1 MVEDQTIIRHCTE
14 SKDRLKDK
22 LYYQG
27 SILGSPAPTDGLR
40 PDHVKNGWPGP
51 ITQTIEDGFFVGTN
65 SGRNP
70 DRDYYTLNP
79 EAAHIPPPQPG
90 QDDKDATEFFR
101 RLRFFDPSGAEEVR
115 GGRRFQLCRDAQ
127 WLSAFHPYG
136 YSADPIAVAARGA
149 DDSD

>member
-101 RLRFFDPSGAEEVR
+101 RLRFFDPERCRRSTWWSKVPALQRRSVAQCLSPLRIQRRPHCRCGP
-115 GGRRFQLCRDAQ
+115 GR
-127 WLSAFHPYG
+127 
-136 YSADPIAVAARGA
+136 
-149 DDSD
+149 